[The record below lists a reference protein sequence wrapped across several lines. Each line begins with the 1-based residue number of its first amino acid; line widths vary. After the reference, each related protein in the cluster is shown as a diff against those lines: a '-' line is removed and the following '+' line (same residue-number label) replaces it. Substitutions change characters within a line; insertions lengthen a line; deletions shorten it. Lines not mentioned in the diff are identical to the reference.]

1 MSGTNFSESVRG
13 EEVFQTGDGMNASF
27 WNDAILDLVNNN
39 YAETPSPCGLGNLP
53 ADSNNTNFTFDIDQY
68 GGLINDGMLKFF
80 QKEEEEKQKASP
92 SSSCAKTIADPTN
105 LVTPRVPIDTPV
117 KSSQYGRG
125 ISYLEALLQGDGN
138 DSLDEEVKVASDIVP
153 NSNLDITLTN
163 MLQNNEHST
172 YFNPSTPFRLVDN
185 PSEENEE
192 VEEDE
197 KYVFNDT
204 AAEYVVDATDNGS
217 TDTTNHN
224 IMDDEKLISL
234 SVPELNKALRNLP
247 KDSALY
253 LKQRRRL
260 LKNRGY
266 AQKCRTRRIYSEKQY
281 LEENRQLKE
290 MIERMTADRNMY
302 KSKYENLKTV
312 IRKAKLEREQRKL
325 TGHVTGRI

>member
-1 MSGTNFSESVRG
+1 MGCQIFTVWKRDFVSRGTSARRWQRLSGRRSQSGIRYCSKFKSRYN
-13 EEVFQTGDGMNASF
+13 
-27 WNDAILDLVNNN
+27 VNE
-39 YAETPSPCGLGNLP
+39 Y
-53 ADSNNTNFTFDIDQY
+53 
-68 GGLINDGMLKFF
+68 
-80 QKEEEEKQKASP
+80 
-92 SSSCAKTIADPTN
+92 
-105 LVTPRVPIDTPV
+105 
-117 KSSQYGRG
+117 
-125 ISYLEALLQGDGN
+125 
-138 DSLDEEVKVASDIVP
+138 
-153 NSNLDITLTN
+153 
-163 MLQNNEHST
+163 
-172 YFNPSTPFRLVDN
+172 
-185 PSEENEE
+185 
-192 VEEDE
+192 
-197 KYVFNDT
+197 
-204 AAEYVVDATDNGS
+204 AAEYVVDATDNVS
-217 TDTTNHN
+217 IDTTNHN

>member
-1 MSGTNFSESVRG
+1 MSGTNFSESVRR

-53 ADSNNTNFTFDIDQY
+53 ADSTNTNFTFDIDQY
-68 GGLINDGMLKFF
+68 GGLINDGMLKYF
-80 QKEEEEKQKASP
+80 QKEEEEKLKDSS
-92 SSSCAKTIADPTN
+92 SSSCPKKIADPTS

-153 NSNLDITLTN
+153 NSNLDITLAN

-185 PSEENEE
+185 PSEENENEE

-197 KYVFNDT
+197 KYVFNDN
-204 AAEYVVDATDNGS
+204 AADNATDNGS
-217 TDTTNHN
+217 TNTANHDD

-234 SVPELNKALRNLP
+234 TVPELNKALRNLP

-290 MIERMTADRNMY
+290 MLDRMTADRNMY